1 MYHSPNIQRVD
12 AVFVPSQ
19 VREYVATELAQQL
32 RPQLE
37 AAVKAND
44 DPAGE
49 PYVFN
54 AAACARRTMKN
65 KALVGRGAGHSAIS
79 RNNVRKLV
87 GGLVGWR
94 LRQMTAGEIPTRCAS
109 STHALAPGQGVLF
122 LSFFWRSQPL
132 PSCWVICQPL
142 PCC

>member
-1 MYHSPNIQRVD
+1 
-12 AVFVPSQ
+12 VPSQ

-65 KALVGRGAGHSAIS
+65 KALVGRGAVTLQYLIIMCAS
-79 RNNVRKLV
+79 L
-87 GGLVGWR
+87 LVGW
-94 LRQMTAGEIPTRCAS
+94 LG
-109 STHALAPGQGVLF
+109 GDYDK
-122 LSFFWRSQPL
+122 
-132 PSCWVICQPL
+132 
-142 PCC
+142 